1 MASYH
6 FAYKHASRAQ
16 GHSAQLHADYIG
28 REGRYGKGLYRE
40 QFLHAEHHNMPAW
53 ARDHPRAFWEAADT
67 YERANGRLYT
77 EMELALPRELDQAQQ
92 TALVRAFVAEH
103 IGERH
108 PVSWAMH
115 TTHALDGGDN
125 PHVHIMFSERTLD
138 GIERA
143 PNVFFKRAN
152 TQHPERG
159 GAMKTRAWQ
168 HKATLLELRQAW
180 AETANRALTREGHE
194 PTLDHRSLAAQGITD
209 REPEPH
215 LGREQTAMLRRGE
228 PSELGAKVIE
238 LRDYRDRLREV
249 EREIGETHGQIIDL
263 QRAREARE
271 QRQDVLFERLDTGQT
286 KAQPNPPAHTSS
298 EHQRNLEALIERLNV
313 RQAEGGPQTPA
324 PKSEHERHLEALI
337 ERLGTRDQETPQVL
351 HGTDWRRRVNEQRQ
365 LSETR
370 LERDRLELERDTG
383 IPHQF
388 APGDRVSGRLIDR
401 VDLAG
406 TPFAR
411 IEQAHGYTLVR
422 WQSDMAAHQGREVTI
437 ELEGGREVARALS
450 RLAREEKQII
460 RPGPKPDLERDRP
473 QDCARGPDLD
483 MGF

>member
-28 REGRYGKGLYRE
+28 REGRYGSGLYRE
-40 QFLHAEHHNMPAW
+40 QFLHAEHHNMPEW
-53 ARDHPRAFWEAADT
+53 ARDNPRAFWEAADT

-77 EMELALPRELDQAQQ
+77 EIELALPRELDQDQQ
-92 TALVRAFVAEH
+92 TELVRKFVAER

-138 GIERA
+138 GIEREA
-143 PNVFFKRAN
+143 KVFFKRAN
-152 TQHPERG
+152 TKEPERG
-159 GAMKTRAWQ
+159 GAVKERTWQ
-168 HKATLLELRQAW
+168 HKDTLLELRQSW
-180 AETANRALTREGHE
+180 AETANHALAREGHE
-194 PTLDHRSLAAQGITD
+194 ARLDHRSLAAQGITD

-238 LRDYRDRLREV
+238 LREYRERLGEV
-249 EREIGETHGQIIDL
+249 EREIGETRGQIIDL

-271 QRQDVLFERLDTGQT
+271 QGMEARLERLDAGQAE
-286 KAQPNPPAHTSS
+286 AQPPAHKSS
-298 EHQRNLEALIERLNV
+298 AHQRHLEALIERLEA
-313 RQAEGGPQTPA
+313 RQTEAEPQAPA
-324 PKSEHERHLEALI
+324 HKSEHQRHLEALI
-337 ERLGTRDQETPQVL
+337 ERLGARDQETPEVL
-351 HGTDWRRRVNEQRQ
+351 QGTDWRRRVDERRQ
-365 LSETR
+365 LPEAR
-370 LERDRLELERDTG
+370 LERARLELESTTG
-383 IPHQF
+383 MPHQF
-388 APGDRVSGRLIDR
+388 AQGDRVSGRLIDQ

-411 IEQAHGYTLVR
+411 IDQEHGYTLVR

-450 RLAREEKQII
+450 MLSREEKQVI

-473 QDCARGPDLD
+473 QDRARSPDLD